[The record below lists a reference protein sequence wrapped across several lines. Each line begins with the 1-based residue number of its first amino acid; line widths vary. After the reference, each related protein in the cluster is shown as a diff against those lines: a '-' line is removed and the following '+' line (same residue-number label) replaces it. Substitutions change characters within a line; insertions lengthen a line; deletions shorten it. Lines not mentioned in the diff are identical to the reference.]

1 MIVLMLEKAIDRRR
15 AIPNPHE
22 ARPER
27 RDRQSGRR
35 IKRQMGMGDSADS
48 VFVLNM
54 GHLQVEVHNE
64 PADERDAS
72 FGGRWQWVS
81 AAGWRWKG
89 GSKSGRSWQSWG
101 GIAKLNDPWGDLVNW
116 ARELSVVEVKYRL
129 FVDALRRLSGAVR
142 EGSLQPS

>member
-1 MIVLMLEKAIDRRR
+1 
-15 AIPNPHE
+15 
-22 ARPER
+22 
-27 RDRQSGRR
+27 
-35 IKRQMGMGDSADS
+35 
-48 VFVLNM
+48 
-54 GHLQVEVHNE
+54 
-64 PADERDAS
+64 
-72 FGGRWQWVS
+72 VS